1 MAYGDLKVNNLIYDT
16 GSGDTTKSVVSI
28 PSTASPTFT
37 GTVTV
42 PTPTAGDDSTKAAT
56 TAFVVASFA
65 TKASPTFTGTV
76 TVPTATAGDNSTV
89 AASTAFVVASFANLA
104 SPTFT
109 GTPTLPTGTVA
120 VTQSAGNSTTAIAT
134 TAFVATSFAPLAS
147 PTLTGTPAA
156 PTASANTNTTQIATT
171 AFVMTEL
178 GDYATLAAP
187 AFTGTATGVN
197 LTLSGNLTVNGT
209 TTTIDTT
216 TLDVE
221 DKNITIGKVS
231 TPSDTTA
238 DGGGITLKGATDKT
252 WNWVDANDAWTSSE
266 HIHLGDAKKLY
277 LGTGKD
283 LQIFF
288 NGTSSNILT
297 DSQNDLYI
305 GHSSETLAAF
315 KADGAVDLYH
325 DNSKKFETTA
335 AGATVT
341 GTLTS
346 TSISTGDVDFNG
358 SLIEKCKV
366 TAGKL
371 SDNTNINIEDGH
383 VCLFTTT
390 ESTTSTP
397 NIRYSASATLDSKMA
412 VGDSIAVVLI
422 TTSHA
427 SGYSA
432 QLNIDG
438 AGVTEEWNGG
448 AAPSAGTGSGL
459 DVYSY
464 TIIKT
469 ASNTYTVLAGMVNF
483 A

>member
-1 MAYGDLKVNNLIYDT
+1 MAYGDLQVNNLIYDT
-16 GSGDTTKSVVSI
+16 GSGDATRTVVSI
-28 PSTASPTFT
+28 PQINSPTFT

-42 PTPTAGDDSTKAAT
+42 PTPTAGDNSTKAAT

-76 TVPTATAGDNSTV
+76 VVPTATAGDNSTA

-216 TLDVE
+216 NLEVT
-221 DKNITIGKVS
+221 DKNIIIGKVS

-252 WNWVDANDAWTSSE
+252 ITWVNATDYWT
-266 HIHLGDAKKLY
+266 
-277 LGTGKD
+277 
-283 LQIFF
+283 F
-288 NGTSSNILT
+288 NQAI
-297 DSQNDLYI
+297 
-305 GHSSETLAAF
+305 
-315 KADGAVDLYH
+315 
-325 DNSKKFETTA
+325 ETTA
-335 AGATVT
+335 GEISIKAAEGSNAILKLTADEGDDNADKWRVQAGSSGDFRVDTYSSGSWVAAVTVNGSGNLTGVGTISDSKGNLRSIPRDNKTSAYVLVATDAGKCISITTGGITINTSVFSDGDAVT
-341 GTLTS
+341 IINHSGSDQTITQGSGFSLQNS
-346 TSISTGDVDFNG
+346 ADASTGNRTLAGRGMCTVYFVAND
-358 SLIEKCKV
+358 
-366 TAGKL
+366 TAYI
-371 SDNTNINIEDGH
+371 S
-383 VCLFTTT
+383 
-390 ESTTSTP
+390 
-397 NIRYSASATLDSKMA
+397 
-412 VGDSIAVVLI
+412 
-422 TTSHA
+422 
-427 SGYSA
+427 
-432 QLNIDG
+432 G
-438 AGVTEEWNGG
+438 AGL
-448 AAPSAGTGSGL
+448 S
-459 DVYSY
+459 
-464 TIIKT
+464 
-469 ASNTYTVLAGMVNF
+469 
-483 A
+483 